1 MRALG
6 LLAAVDLVKDKKT
19 KEALGDP
26 TIGRKM
32 TRFMLDN
39 GLYFYTHGSRFEI
52 HPCLT
57 ITEDEIDEMV
67 SILDRTVGYAEKE
80 LGIA

>member
-1 MRALG
+1 M
-6 LLAAVDLVKDKKT
+6 VKDKKT

-39 GLYFYTHGSRFEI
+39 GLYFYTHGARFEI

-57 ITEDEIDEMV
+57 IIEEEIDEMV
-67 SILDRTVGYAEKE
+67 SVLDRTVGYAENE
-80 LGIA
+80 LGIV

>member
-1 MRALG
+1 
-6 LLAAVDLVKDKKT
+6 
-19 KEALGDP
+19 
-26 TIGRKM
+26 M
-32 TRFMLDN
+32 TRFMVDN
-39 GLYFYTHGSRFEI
+39 GLYFYTQGSRFEI

-67 SILDRTVGYAEKE
+67 LILDRTVGYAEKE